1 MKKNYQFMVG
11 KIAILLFFL
20 QFSSNASAQIVHSE
34 SFDSTLFLPP
44 GWSSIGNL
52 VNWSRVSTLLPPLNG
67 TAHSGTGMARM
78 RYPVNQTVAFQSE
91 SMVTPSFTLEGRG
104 TNTPTVSFWI
114 YRDSLLTSNPD
125 SLSVY
130 INTTISL
137 TGATRLGVVSRVRT
151 VNLPDVQILNGWYQY
166 TFNVP
171 VGFSSATNY
180 LIFKGTVYG
189 PQATSR
195 RIYLDDVNWDE
206 YPVVCA
212 GSPIVG
218 SVTSAD
224 TVICGG
230 SGSTELTLGNVSPDL
245 GYSYAWF
252 SGPTPS
258 GPWTNF
264 GNNVTSLTSPV
275 ISSSQYVI
283 CTVACSYSQLSAS
296 SVPFQINVSPDPV
309 PVVSILTWE
318 DTICRG
324 DVLTLFSAGAS
335 TYEWSSQANPT
346 LSSLSSIDVSPLN
359 STDYTLVGTDI
370 NGCKSNPVTKTIE
383 VGRRPTIDSL
393 FNSTPSICVGGS
405 STLGVYAS
413 GGQGTPLTY
422 LWAPTQQTTSSIVV
436 NPTSTTDYI
445 VTVYGQYGCSSNDTI
460 SVLINPSLQGPNV
473 VMNTNTLNYCAG
485 STGSTVLVANT
496 TTPGATFQWS
506 ATSGGPISSV
516 SNSLPITIP
525 LQNITYTVVVTNPV
539 NGCNSTASTGIF
551 IRPVPATNIISQN
564 QNICLSGSAVINLFI
579 GNTGGDP
586 TNTYTAIWSPSGQSG
601 TTITVNPVNTG
612 YQVVNVTSQYGCSK
626 SDSILI
632 TVNTSQVGPNVNIT
646 ASDTLL
652 CSGSLTP
659 VSLYVSS
666 SVIPTAIVW
675 TPQTIISTNDTI
687 VVSPNLTTNY
697 SVSVT
702 DANGCSSSDAITITV
717 EQSPVASFTHT
728 TGGLN
733 DAYFTNT
740 TVGGTTFS
748 WNFGD
753 GTSAFASNPS
763 HIYAAAGNYF
773 VTLIVTTAGGCSDTI
788 SKLINVGTAGLDEVV
803 QSNDLNLIVY
813 PNPSKGLFNVE
824 FNSNESASTLTISNL
839 LGEVILKKEILQSSN
854 GNFDTQIDLSNYPNG
869 IYLIDLHAANQ
880 NVIQRISKQ

>member
-78 RYPVNQTVAFQSE
+78 RYPVNQTVTFQSE

-104 TNTPTVSFWI
+104 SNTPTVSFWI

-130 INTTISL
+130 INTSISL
-137 TGATRLGVVSRVRT
+137 TGATRLGVVSRIRT
-151 VNLPDVQILNGWYQY
+151 VNLPDVKILNGWYQY

-171 VGFSSATNY
+171 VGYDTDTNY
-180 LIFKGTVYG
+180 LIFNGTVYG

-195 RIYLDDVNWDE
+195 RIYIDDINWDE
-206 YPVVCA
+206 YPVLCA
-212 GSPIVG
+212 GTPVVG
-218 SVTSAD
+218 AVTSSD

-230 SGSTELTLGNVSPDL
+230 SGSTELTLGSVSPDL

-283 CTVACSYSQLSAS
+283 CTVACSYSQLSAF

-309 PVVSILTWE
+309 PVVSILTLE

-324 DVLTLFSAGAS
+324 DILTLFSAGAN
-335 TYEWSSQANPT
+335 TYEWSSQANPN
-346 LSSLSSIDVSPLN
+346 LSSLATVDVSPLN
-359 STDYTLVGTDI
+359 TIEYTLVGTDI
-370 NGCKSNPVTKTIE
+370 NGCKSDPVSKTIE

-422 LWAPTQQTTSSIVV
+422 SWSPSNQTASTIIV
-436 NPTSTTDYI
+436 NPTTTTDYV
-445 VTVYGQYGCSSNDTI
+445 VTVYGQYGCSTNDTI

-473 VMNTNTLNYCAG
+473 VMNTNTINVCAG

-506 ATSGGPISSV
+506 ATSGA
-516 SNSLPITIP
+516 PITSVNDSLTINIP
-525 LQNITYTVVVTNPV
+525 LQNMTYTVVVTNPV

-551 IRPVPATNIISQN
+551 IRPVPATNVISQN

-579 GNTGGDP
+579 GNTGGDA
-586 TNTYTAIWSPSGQSG
+586 TSTYTAIWSPSGQSG
-601 TTITVNPVNTG
+601 TTVTVNPVNTE

-632 TVNTSQVGPNVNIT
+632 TVNTSQTGPNIDIT
-646 ASDTLL
+646 ASDTSL

-659 VSLYVSS
+659 VSLYASS
-666 SVIPTAIVW
+666 SVVPTSIVW
-675 TPQTIISTNDTI
+675 TPQTILSTNDTV
-687 VVSPNLTTNY
+687 VVSPNLTTSY

-702 DANGCSSSDAITITV
+702 DANGCSSSAAITITV
-717 EQSPVASFTHT
+717 DQSPVASFTHT

-740 TVGGTTFS
+740 TAGGATFQ

-753 GTSAFASNPS
+753 GTSAFAQNPS
-763 HIYAAAGNYF
+763 HIYAVAGNYF
-773 VTLIVTTAGGCSDTI
+773 VTFIVTTAGGCSDTI
-788 SKLINVGTAGLDEVV
+788 SKLINVGTAGIDEVIE
-803 QSNDLNLIVY
+803 SNSSNLIVF
-813 PNPSKGLFNVE
+813 PNPSNGLFTVQ
-824 FNSNESASTLTISNL
+824 FNSNEKGSQLTVLNL
-839 LGEVILKKEILQSSN
+839 LGEVILKKELVQTSI
-854 GNFDTQIDLSNYPNG
+854 GNYDTQIDLSNYPNG
-869 IYLIDLHAANQ
+869 IYLIDVDTESQ
-880 NVIQRISKQ
+880 QVVKRISKQ